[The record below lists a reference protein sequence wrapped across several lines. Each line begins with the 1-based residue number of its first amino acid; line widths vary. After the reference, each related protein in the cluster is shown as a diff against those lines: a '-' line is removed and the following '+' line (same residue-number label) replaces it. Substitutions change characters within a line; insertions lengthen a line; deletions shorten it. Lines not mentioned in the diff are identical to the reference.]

1 MSAAVLR
8 AMTLGLLRDRGALA
22 MTFVLPAIVFLIFAA
37 IFAGASGQQLRLQV
51 AVADELQTATTER
64 LIAALAADPA
74 LELPIAPLSAEAVR
88 EQVRSGAA
96 DAGLIIRAEG
106 RPLNDLDGF
115 GPAPLEL
122 LTDPVR
128 AVAGPMLAGQVQRAY
143 FEALPDVALSG
154 VVGLLENQMIELT
167 ELQRE
172 QLDQGF
178 DEIREETELAVE
190 AGEPSGWGF
199 GELLESTSV
208 AGPQQATNH
217 VAYYAGAVAVLF
229 VLFASVN
236 GALTLLE
243 ERDNGL
249 IDRIVAGPGSVRVLV
264 DGKFLF
270 LAIQGALQIGVIY
283 LVAWLVH
290 GVDLPSH
297 LPAWLLTTV
306 VVAAASAG
314 LALATAT
321 LCQTKR
327 QAQTV
332 ANVAILILSALGGS
346 MVPRF
351 LMPESFQTIG
361 WITPNAWALEAYTTI
376 FWRDGSFAELLL
388 PCGVLAAIAL
398 IGWWG
403 ARTMAVRMER
413 G

>member
-22 MTFVLPAIVFLIFAA
+22 MTFILPAVVFLIFAA
-37 IFAGASGQQLRLQV
+37 IFAGASGQQLKLQIS
-51 AVADELQTATTER
+51 VADELQTPTTRR
-64 LIAALAADPA
+64 LVAALASDSA
-74 LELPIAPLSAEAVR
+74 LDLQVGTLTAEAVR
-88 EQVRSGAA
+88 EQVRTGAA
-96 DAGLIIRAEG
+96 DAGLIIRADA
-106 RPLNDLDGF
+106 RALDDLDGF

-122 LTDPVR
+122 VTDPVR

-154 VVGLLENQMIELT
+154 VVGLLENQMIELS
-167 ELQRE
+167 ELQQE

-178 DEIREETELAVE
+178 AEIRDETERSIA

-208 AGPQQATNH
+208 TGPQQATNH

-229 VLFASVN
+229 VLFAAVN

-283 LVAWLVH
+283 IVAWLVH
-290 GVDLPSH
+290 GVDLPGH
-297 LPAWLLTTV
+297 LLPWSITTLI
-306 VVAAASAG
+306 VAAAAAG
-314 LALATAT
+314 LALVTAT
-321 LCQTKR
+321 ICRTKR

-351 LMPESFQTIG
+351 LMPESFQAIG

-376 FWRDGSFAELLL
+376 FWRDGALIELLL
-388 PCGVLAAIAL
+388 PWAVLSAIAL
-398 IGWWG
+398 LGWWG
-403 ARTMAVRMER
+403 ARTMSVRMER